1 MGDRLNDK
9 EQRLLT
15 LLSRLSEQDQQTL
28 LRFAEFLAQQPD
40 AIPTT
45 GAIDSPQPETAIP
58 QPQLIERPENE
69 RVADALKRL
78 SASYPMLDKKG
89 LLGKASELVA
99 QHVMFGKP
107 ANVVIDEI
115 EMIFEQ
121 AYAKFVREAGKR

>member
-1 MGDRLNDK
+1 MNDT

-15 LLSRLSEQDQQTL
+15 LLSRLSEQDQQSL
-28 LRFAEFLAQQPD
+28 LRFAEFLAQQP
-40 AIPTT
+40 AVIATPAAVNT
-45 GAIDSPQPETAIP
+45 PQPDTDIP
-58 QPQLIERPENE
+58 QPQLIDRPENE

-115 EMIFEQ
+115 EIIFEQ
-121 AYAKFVREAGKR
+121 AYAKFVRETGKR